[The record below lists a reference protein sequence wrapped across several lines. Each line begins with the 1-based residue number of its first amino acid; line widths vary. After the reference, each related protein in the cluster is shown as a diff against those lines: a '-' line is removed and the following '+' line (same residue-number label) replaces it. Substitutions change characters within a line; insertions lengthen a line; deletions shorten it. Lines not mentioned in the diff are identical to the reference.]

1 MQILVQSEFINSKLT
16 AKANRQLQ
24 DPLVIMTGHLPR
36 WLPDLMSSCPFLF
49 PFETRLMY
57 FYMSSLD
64 RDRAMQKLIDLN
76 GDLMTNSWQQDS
88 NSQNER
94 IVPKL
99 DRKKKTIS
107 RSGDLIKQADLIL
120 TEFSLNSANKSGVV
134 SASSSGLAAIS
145 TSSFLSS
152 LASASSSSSSSTSKH
167 PLLEIQYENEVWH
180 F

>member
-1 MQILVQSEFINSKLT
+1 
-16 AKANRQLQ
+16 
-24 DPLVIMTGHLPR
+24 
-36 WLPDLMSSCPFLF
+36 
-49 PFETRLMY
+49 
-57 FYMSSLD
+57 
-64 RDRAMQKLIDLN
+64 MQKLIDLN

-167 PLLEIQYENEVWH
+167 PLLEIQYENEV
-180 F
+180 